1 VLGYGGGDDA
11 PDKSEEQRRRRTQ
24 DRQSYEPN
32 GMFRVLGNGKFTS
45 EQTKDLTEQEKS
57 MLSNQI
63 SRSDSY

>member
-1 VLGYGGGDDA
+1 
-11 PDKSEEQRRRRTQ
+11 
-24 DRQSYEPN
+24 
-32 GMFRVLGNGKFTS
+32 VLGNGKFTS